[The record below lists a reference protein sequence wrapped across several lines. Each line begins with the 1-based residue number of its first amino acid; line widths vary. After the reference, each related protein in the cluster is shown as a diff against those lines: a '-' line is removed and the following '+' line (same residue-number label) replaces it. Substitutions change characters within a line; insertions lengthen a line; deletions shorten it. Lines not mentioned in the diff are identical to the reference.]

1 MRIHTDTILSGD
13 LYDAA
18 RIARVTIERAG
29 LHNSRSRH
37 HAWDIA
43 LSGESRRRPM
53 GGSTD
58 HFAATWDQWGVF
70 LDVLFG
76 RDNQMT
82 IPRVYVD
89 ADEFHYKTV
98 GRFAFSERLGFPK
111 DAHGDHKFEFA
122 GIAYQQ
128 TCRKCTATTRWQ

>member
-29 LHNSRSRH
+29 LHNSKSRD

-53 GGSTD
+53 GGSTE

-70 LDVLFG
+70 LSVLFD
-76 RDNQMT
+76 RDANLT
-82 IPRVYVD
+82 IPRVYDDFVMFD
-89 ADEFHYKTV
+89 YKTKC
-98 GRFAFSERLGFPK
+98 RFVNRGVWPA
-111 DAHGDHKFEFA
+111 DAHGDHTFRFA
-122 GIAYQQ
+122 GIPCQQ
-128 TCRKCTATTRWQ
+128 TCTKCSATTQWKP